1 MPLVRISLRAGK
13 SADYKRKIGDAVHR
27 ALVEAANVPP
37 LDRFQIITEHDETAL
52 IYDAQYLD
60 IKRTDDILLIQIS
73 FNQGRTLEI
82 KKTLFARIAGLL
94 HDETGIR
101 KEDVF
106 IGLIEVPPENWSFG
120 NGEAQYAK

>member
-37 LDRFQIITEHDETAL
+37 LDRVQIITEHDETAL

-82 KKTLFARIAGLL
+82 KRALFARIAELL
-94 HDETGIR
+94 HGETGIR

>member
-1 MPLVRISLRAGK
+1 MK
-13 SADYKRKIGDAVHR
+13 YKTI
-27 ALVEAANVPP
+27 L
-37 LDRFQIITEHDETAL
+37 LFCILITEHDETAL

-82 KKTLFARIAGLL
+82 KKALFARIAGLL